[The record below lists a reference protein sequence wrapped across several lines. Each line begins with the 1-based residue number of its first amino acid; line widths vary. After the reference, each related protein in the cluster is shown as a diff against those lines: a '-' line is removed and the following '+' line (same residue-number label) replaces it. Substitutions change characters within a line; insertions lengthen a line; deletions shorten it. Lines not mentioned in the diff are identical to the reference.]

1 MIETD
6 GASLEQDTKD
16 DILMREVQ
24 ELVLERDPEVIL
36 LAARVVSSLPR
47 MTAEGGELRETQ
59 TLQQRIGE
67 HVGRYSGRESRQ

>member
-1 MIETD
+1 MIETN

-16 DILMREVQ
+16 DILMRQVQ

-47 MTAEGGELRETQ
+47 MTTEGGELRETQ

-67 HVGRYSGRESRQ
+67 HVGRYSGRENRQ